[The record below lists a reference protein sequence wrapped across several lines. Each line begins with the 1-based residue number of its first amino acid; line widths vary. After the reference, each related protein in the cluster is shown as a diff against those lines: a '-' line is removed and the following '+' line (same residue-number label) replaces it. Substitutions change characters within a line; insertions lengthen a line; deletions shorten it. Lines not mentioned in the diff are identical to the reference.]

1 MCVRRGH
8 LPERNAATCTAL
20 GLGGCR
26 FVAKGGSRPLMPEE
40 LNAWLGRE
48 SEKPVHVAT
57 EDTDFAAELNRG
69 LAFVCRDKEP
79 DATKKQTDQLKKA

>member
-1 MCVRRGH
+1 
-8 LPERNAATCTAL
+8 
-20 GLGGCR
+20 
-26 FVAKGGSRPLMPEE
+26 MPEE